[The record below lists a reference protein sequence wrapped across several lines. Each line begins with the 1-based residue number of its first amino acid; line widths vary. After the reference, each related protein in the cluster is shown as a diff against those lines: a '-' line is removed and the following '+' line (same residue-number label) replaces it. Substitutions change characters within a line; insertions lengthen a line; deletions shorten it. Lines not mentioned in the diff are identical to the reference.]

1 MHPFSIVALSVLLAL
16 TACDDYS
23 NSTTSSYENALFHRE
38 TIDPK
43 GPNAPWGKTV
53 GDINGDGLLDV
64 VIGGHHPRHLSFPE
78 KVARKLGLA
87 DYSERVGEL
96 VWYENPTWERHT
108 ITESLA
114 VRTDIEVA
122 DIDGDDANDIVLVSD
137 EGIVWLRNGSWS
149 RHLIGEGKFHDVE
162 VADLD
167 HDGKAEVVV
176 RNQSLFGYKN
186 GNFIRI
192 FQQGSGGQW
201 TYQDLSVPHGEGLA
215 MADLDKDG
223 FKDIVASDVWLRN
236 PGVSRDSWAKT
247 QYTGSGRGGWHWHD
261 VYIDTGDFNGD
272 GWPDILLS
280 PSEPAGAHYEIAWLE
295 NPGREADAYWVK
307 HLVAEGVETVHHF
320 VAARDVD
327 LDGDM
332 DVLTAEM
339 NQGEGENPVSVYL
352 NEPDGWVRQTLSLGG
367 GHSLRAVDIDNDF
380 DVDLIG
386 TNWQIENFQG
396 DYPVWIWRNKLD
408 SRDGWVRYVIDDDRP
423 GQATAVFAEDLDGDG
438 KKDLVSGGVW
448 YRNPGTL
455 GDQWPRSELGAGA
468 NDAALVY
475 DFDQDGRPD
484 VLATGWHGYGY
495 QTPLWEKL
503 INWFSGTR
511 DLEGNHGE
519 RLVWARN
526 LGAGVFNVRNNIE
539 KASGDFLQG
548 SAFLPAEGDREPRVL
563 LSWHGKGQGIQSVA
577 LPEQTLSE
585 DWRWSE
591 FSALSLDEELS
602 VADVDG
608 DQNLDVVL
616 GTVVLFGQDSGNWE
630 EVWIDEE
637 GQKPDRHV
645 VADMNGDGL
654 QDIVVGFEA
663 VSETGDLVW
672 YEQSPSGGSWKKHSI
687 ARLTGPMSLDVT
699 DMDGD
704 GDQDVVVGE
713 HNLRNPERAR
723 LVWFENRNAGTSW
736 LPRLIH
742 KGDEHHDGALVVDL
756 DNDGD
761 PDVVSI
767 GWGHQKVIVYE
778 NVGAYGADFD

>member
-1 MHPFSIVALSVLLAL
+1 MQPLRIVALAVCVAL
-16 TACDDYS
+16 SGCDSPHPADS
-23 NSTTSSYENALFHRE
+23 KPANSFFERE
-38 TIDPK
+38 TIDPS
-43 GPNAPWGKTV
+43 GPNAPWGKTI
-53 GDINGDGLLDV
+53 GDVNGDGLLDI
-64 VIGGHHPRHLSFPE
+64 VIGGHRPRHLTFFE
-78 KVARKLGLA
+78 KVARKLGVSDFSDRL
-87 DYSERVGEL
+87 GEL
-96 VWYENPTWERHT
+96 VWYENPTWKRHT

-114 VRTDIEVA
+114 IRTDLEVS
-122 DIDGDDANDIVLVSD
+122 DIDGDGTNDIVLVSD
-137 EGIVWLRNGSWS
+137 SGILWLKNGDWS
-149 RHLIGEGKFHDVE
+149 KHLIGGGKYHDVE

-167 HDGKAEVVV
+167 RDGAAEVIV

-192 FQQGSGGQW
+192 FRQATSAQW
-201 TYQDLSVPHGEGLA
+201 SYEDLSVPHGEGLA
-215 MADLDKDG
+215 LADLDKDG
-223 FKDIVASDVWLRN
+223 FRDIVASDVWLRN
-236 PGVSRDSWAKT
+236 PGDSRNSWEKVR
-247 QYTGSGRGGWHWHD
+247 YTGPGKGGWHWHD

-280 PSEPAGAHYEIAWLE
+280 PSEPAGAFYEIAWLQ
-295 NPGREADAYWVK
+295 NPGRETDQYWLK
-307 HLVAEGVETVHHF
+307 HVIVEGVETVHHF

-352 NEPDGWVRQTLSLGG
+352 NEPKGWVRQTLSLGG

-396 DYPVWIWRNKLD
+396 DYPVWLWRNQLD
-408 SRDGWVRYVIDDDRP
+408 SRQGWVRHVIDDDRP
-423 GQATAVFAEDLDGDG
+423 GQATAIFAEDLDGDG
-438 KKDLVSGGVW
+438 KKDLVSGGAW

-455 GDQWPRSELGAGA
+455 GDRWQRSELGGGA
-468 NDAALVY
+468 NDAALIH
-475 DFDQDGRPD
+475 DFDDDGRPD

-526 LGAGVFNVRNNIE
+526 LGSGEFDVLDNIDD
-539 KASGDFLQG
+539 ARGDFLQG
-548 SAFLPAEGDREPRVL
+548 SAFLPEEGDREPRVL
-563 LSWHGKGQGIQSVA
+563 LSWHGKGQGIQSVTV
-577 LPEQTLSE
+577 PEQALDE
-585 DWRWSE
+585 DWRWSQ
-591 FSALSLDEELS
+591 FSPLSLDEELS

-616 GTVVLFGQDSGNWE
+616 GTVLLFGQDSGDWQ

-637 GQKPDRHV
+637 GLKPDRHV
-645 VADMNGDGL
+645 VSDLNSDGL
-654 QDIVVGFEA
+654 PDIVVGFEA

-672 YEQSPSGGSWKKHSI
+672 YQQLSQKGSWEKHLI
-687 ARLTGPMSLDVT
+687 ARLTGPMSLGVA
-699 DMDGD
+699 DMDDD
-704 GDQDVVVGE
+704 GDPDVVVGE
-713 HNLRNPERAR
+713 HDLRNPERAR
-723 LVWFENRNAGTSW
+723 LLWFENRNNGELW

-742 KGDEHHDGALVVDL
+742 QGDEHHDGALVVDL
-756 DNDGD
+756 DGDGD
-761 PDVVSI
+761 QDVVSI

-778 NVGAYGADFD
+778 SVNTSGASSD